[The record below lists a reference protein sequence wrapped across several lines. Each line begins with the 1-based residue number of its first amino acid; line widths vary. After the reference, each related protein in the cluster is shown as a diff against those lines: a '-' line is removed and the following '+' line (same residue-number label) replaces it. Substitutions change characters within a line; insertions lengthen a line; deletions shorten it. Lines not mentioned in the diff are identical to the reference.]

1 MISKALLKELDQI
14 LREEFSLNL
23 NKQELSQFA
32 SSLVGYFDLLLKI
45 DWRSR
50 HGN

>member
-23 NKQELSQFA
+23 NKPELSQFVKYPI
-32 SSLVGYFDLLLKI
+32 L
-45 DWRSR
+45 
-50 HGN
+50 